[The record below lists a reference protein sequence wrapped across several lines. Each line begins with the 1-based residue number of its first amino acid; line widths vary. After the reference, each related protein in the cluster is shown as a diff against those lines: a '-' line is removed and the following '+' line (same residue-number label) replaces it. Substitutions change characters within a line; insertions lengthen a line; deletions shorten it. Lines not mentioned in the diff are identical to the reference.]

1 MKTQKPGSTL
11 DRALFSTL
19 TRNWNRARIEGYFDK
34 VKRHDGAIP
43 PAVSNSLQTIDAK
56 ATGLLTHTSMMI
68 AGLGL
73 IAPLVVDD
81 QIETG
86 IVISEVAC
94 YVLIAIGCLRCLSI
108 SRSENFWASAT
119 NKRELISREL
129 ILRRELYAWCNR
141 AAIALTIA
149 VFAGLPFLFFW
160 SPGK

>member
-11 DRALFSTL
+11 DRAPFSTL
-19 TRNWNRARIEGYFDK
+19 TRNWNRARIDGYFDK
-34 VKRHDGAIP
+34 IKRHDGAIP

-81 QIETG
+81 QIEIG

-94 YVLIAIGCLRCLSI
+94 YVLIAIGCLSI

-119 NKRELISREL
+119 NKRELINHEL

-149 VFAGLPFLFFW
+149 VFAGCRSCFSGRRGN
-160 SPGK
+160 SP